1 MPQAYLGIDISKA
14 KFHVAL
20 QLEEKRHNQAKIKV
34 FPNNL
39 SGFEQLQQWLQQHR
53 IEQVHACLEATSTY
67 GEAVAEFLVEQG
79 HRVSIVNPARIKGFA
94 VSELSRSKTD
104 KADAQLILRF
114 LMALRPEPWQ
124 PPAPEVKQLQMLL
137 RRLEALQQMI
147 VQEQNRLETT
157 TVTLRKSIQSHIDY
171 LQRDVEQIKQQVKDH
186 FDQHPGLKQQRD
198 LLVSIPGI
206 GEQTAAAILS
216 EIMHWSVFESPR
228 QLAAYA
234 GLTPRER
241 SSGSSV
247 RGKSGLSRVGNR
259 RLRKALYMP
268 AMAARR
274 CNPLIVPLCE
284 RLLEKGKAKKQVIGA
299 VMRKLLH
306 LVYGVLKSGRPF
318 DPNFLATTP

>member
-1 MPQAYLGIDISKA
+1 M
-14 KFHVAL
+14 
-20 QLEEKRHNQAKIKV
+20 
-34 FPNNL
+34 
-39 SGFEQLQQWLQQHR
+39 QQHR

-79 HRVSIVNPARIKGFA
+79 HTVSIVNPARIKEFA

-104 KADAQLILRF
+104 KADAQLIVRF

-124 PPAPEVKQLQMLL
+124 PPAPEIKQLQLLL
-137 RRLEALQQMI
+137 RRVEALQQMI
-147 VQEQNRLETT
+147 VQERNRLETIT
-157 TVTLRKSIQSHIDY
+157 TALRESIQLHIDY
-171 LQRDVEQIKQQVKDH
+171 LQQDVERIKQQIQDH
-186 FDQHPGLKQQRD
+186 FDQYPELKQRRE

-206 GEQTAAAILS
+206 GEQTAATLLA
-216 EIMHWSVFESPR
+216 EIVHWRVFDSPR

-284 RLLEKGKAKKQVIGA
+284 RLLKKGKAKKQVIGA

>member
-1 MPQAYLGIDISKA
+1 
-14 KFHVAL
+14 
-20 QLEEKRHNQAKIKV
+20 
-34 FPNNL
+34 
-39 SGFEQLQQWLQQHR
+39 R

-79 HRVSIVNPARIKGFA
+79 HTVSIVNPARIKGFA

-216 EIMHWSVFESPR
+216 EIMHWSVFDSPR

-274 CNPLIVPLCE
+274 CNPLIIPLCE

-306 LVYGVLKSGRPF
+306 QVYGVLKSGKPF
-318 DPNFLATTP
+318 DPNFRAVNT

>member
-20 QLEEKRHNQAKIKV
+20 QLEEKRQNKPKIKV
-34 FPNNL
+34 FSNSL
-39 SGFEQLQQWLQQHR
+39 SGFEALQGWLTQHE

-67 GEAVAEFLVEQG
+67 GEPVAEFLVGQG
-79 HRVSIVNPARIKGFA
+79 HIVSIVNPSRIKGFA

-104 KADAQLILRF
+104 KADAQLLLRF

-124 PPAPEVKQLQMLL
+124 PPDPEVKQLQMLL
-137 RRLEALQQMI
+137 RRLEALQMMI
-147 VQEQNRLETT
+147 QEQNRLETT
-157 TVTLRKSIQSHIDY
+157 TATLRQSIQSHIDY
-171 LQRDVEQIKQQVKDH
+171 LEQAIEQIKQQIKDH

-247 RGKSGLSRVGNR
+247 RGKPGLSRVGNR

-274 CNPLIVPLCE
+274 CNPLITPLCE
-284 RLLEKGKAKKQVIGA
+284 RLLEKGKAKKQVIA
-299 VMRKLLH
+299 AAMRKLLH
-306 LVYGVLKSGRPF
+306 LVYGVLKSGQPF
-318 DPNFLATTP
+318 DPNFMAAKA